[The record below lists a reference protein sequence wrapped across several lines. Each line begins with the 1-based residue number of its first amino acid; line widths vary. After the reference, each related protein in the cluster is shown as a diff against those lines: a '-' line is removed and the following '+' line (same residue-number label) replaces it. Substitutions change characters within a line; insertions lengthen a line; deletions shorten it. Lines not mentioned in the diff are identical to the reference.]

1 MTYDYFFENL
11 EAAFTQIWNLEESVS
26 ISCEQFTQ
34 IAEIVNPDD
43 MYFVHKNQPVSS
55 TPTLAF
61 PNMSPHLSLTYN
73 TKGGGETIVDVEV
86 RRQLF
91 DLILSFKSGKITFDE
106 LLNETKKQQC

>member
-1 MTYDYFFENL
+1 MTYDYFFETL
-11 EAAFTQIWNLEESVS
+11 ETAFTNIWSLEESLS

-55 TPTLAF
+55 TPILAF

-91 DLILSFKSGKITFDE
+91 DLILRFKAGKISFE
-106 LLNETKKQQC
+106 SLLNELKK